1 MTAQQYEK
9 ISAPF
14 RGRKASAGI
23 KFLNK
28 ALTAVGY
35 TSYPLILRYLYFTRP
50 GVLLFA
56 VAVPASGFLLLTFVR
71 KKINRPRPYEA
82 LDINPIIIKNTK
94 GKSMPSRHVFSMTVI
109 AVTAFLVSPAIGVL
123 LLVCSGLLAAIR
135 AVAGVHYPSDVAVG
149 FVSAVV
155 WGAVLYSM
163 FL

>member
-1 MTAQQYEK
+1 
-9 ISAPF
+9 
-14 RGRKASAGI
+14 
-23 KFLNK
+23 
-28 ALTAVGY
+28 
-35 TSYPLILRYLYFTRP
+35 
-50 GVLLFA
+50 
-56 VAVPASGFLLLTFVR
+56 
-71 KKINRPRPYEA
+71 
-82 LDINPIIIKNTK
+82 
-94 GKSMPSRHVFSMTVI
+94 MTVI